1 MDLYFSK
8 EIFSGLILCDASIRT
23 FEFLNLKIGKELVS
37 KLRVTI
43 LQVAFIAR
51 DGRYEFFL
59 FYQKIKHKT

>member
-8 EIFSGLILCDASIRT
+8 EIFSGLILCDASIPT

-43 LQVAFIAR
+43 LQVAFIA
-51 DGRYEFFL
+51 
-59 FYQKIKHKT
+59 